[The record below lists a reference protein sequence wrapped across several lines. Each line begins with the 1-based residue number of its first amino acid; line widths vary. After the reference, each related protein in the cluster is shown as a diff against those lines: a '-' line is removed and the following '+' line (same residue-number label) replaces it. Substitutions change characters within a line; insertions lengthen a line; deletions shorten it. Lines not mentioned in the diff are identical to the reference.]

1 MDKVIYLDNA
11 ATTRML
17 PEAVEGMIPYF
28 AEYYGNASSIYRL
41 GQESRKAVSRA
52 REIIAESIHADASE
66 IYFTGSGSEADN
78 WALIEAARS
87 YASKGK
93 HIITSAIEHHAVL
106 HTCRHLE
113 KMGFEITYVDVDEE
127 GILKL
132 EDLRKAVRPDTI
144 LISVMFANNEIGTLQ
159 PIKEIAA
166 IAKENDILFHTDA
179 VQAYGHVPVYVD
191 ELSIDMLSAS
201 SHKLKG
207 PKGVGFLYIRKGVN
221 IRAFIHGGGQERNR
235 RAGTENVPG
244 IVGFGI
250 AASQAAACMDQ
261 EAGYVAS
268 LRDYLIER
276 IEKKFLTAV

>member
-144 LISVMFANNEIGTLQ
+144 LISVMFANNRSEEHTSELQ
-159 PIKEIAA
+159 
-166 IAKENDILFHTDA
+166 
-179 VQAYGHVPVYVD
+179 
-191 ELSIDMLSAS
+191 
-201 SHKLKG
+201 
-207 PKGVGFLYIRKGVN
+207 
-221 IRAFIHGGGQERNR
+221 
-235 RAGTENVPG
+235 
-244 IVGFGI
+244 
-250 AASQAAACMDQ
+250 SQ
-261 EAGYVAS
+261 
-268 LRDYLIER
+268 R
-276 IEKKFLTAV
+276 